1 MRTKTAIYGLILLLL
16 MLVLN
21 SCAGTKKTRCSCPNF
36 RGSRAIYGK
45 VEIPN
50 SKYNTLEV
58 EVDNAVDLRLTTY
71 DF

>member
-16 MLVLN
+16 ALALN

-45 VEIPN
+45 VDAQ
-50 SKYNTLEV
+50 KFDLQLLE
-58 EVDNAVDLRLTTY
+58 EDKMMKR
-71 DF
+71 